1 MGLSVSKRSK
11 LRHRSRKSSVLRI
24 PQNGSPSAPVL
35 SEPSK
40 ANRTQIATA
49 FSAEMRSYSG
59 PIPPPDLLKQ
69 YDEIAPGT
77 ALRIIAMSEKQSE
90 HRMSLE
96 KQVVTSG
103 ITRSWIGLV
112 FEFLIACIFAG
123 AGVWVASMGH
133 PGAGATIA
141 TVSVASL
148 VGVFVTGTLSQRS
161 ERIEKA
167 KTMSGKK

>member
-1 MGLSVSKRSK
+1 MDLSVSKRSK
-11 LRHRSRKSSVLRI
+11 LRHKNRSASLARVS
-24 PQNGSPSAPVL
+24 QNLPPSGSANASRGMISA
-35 SEPSK
+35 
-40 ANRTQIATA
+40 A

-69 YDEIAPGT
+69 YDEISPGT

-96 KQVVTSG
+96 KKVVESG
-103 ITRSWIGLV
+103 ITRSTAGLV
-112 FEFLIACIFAG
+112 CGFLIACVFAG

-133 PGAGATIA
+133 PAAGATIA
-141 TVSVASL
+141 TASVVGL

-161 ERIEKA
+161 ERNEKA
-167 KTMSGKK
+167 KVMVGKK